1 MHAGRAVFF
10 EGLSKQSDVT
20 TLNWGKGACKFLRNE
35 FDRMAVF
42 LKNSVSLSKTPLC
55 QNGQSMFFSS
65 RPMVQK
71 PPQNSGQKPP
81 REKHGQNPMDVIS
94 IGNHGGFHKNLIF
107 QRVNP
112 VNPEI

>member
-1 MHAGRAVFF
+1 
-10 EGLSKQSDVT
+10 
-20 TLNWGKGACKFLRNE
+20 
-35 FDRMAVF
+35 
-42 LKNSVSLSKTPLC
+42 
-55 QNGQSMFFSS
+55 
-65 RPMVQK
+65 MVQK

-94 IGNHGGFHKNLIF
+94 IGNHGGFHKNSIF